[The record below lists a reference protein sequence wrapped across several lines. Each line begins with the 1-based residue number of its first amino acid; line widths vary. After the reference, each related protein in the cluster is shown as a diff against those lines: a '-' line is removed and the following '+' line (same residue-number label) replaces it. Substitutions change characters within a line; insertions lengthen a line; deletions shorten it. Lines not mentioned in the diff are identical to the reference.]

1 MKNLSL
7 ILVAFMLVFAACK
20 KDKTGE
26 EDPDALA
33 PTAAQKGF
41 SIEYTSTTCGICGNQ
56 GFTLSHQFAKDAP
69 QGVMITLHVNSNSD
83 KMANN
88 TLSYGFND
96 DRPVQG
102 GIPKFYVGDK
112 KILPSETNAMKDLIS
127 QGDAVAGID
136 IKYEKDG
143 SNMKVETLTKFFK
156 AATGDYYLS
165 VYILEDG
172 IDGSSKAPQGYVQ
185 AGGKYSH
192 PNDDYKHDFVIRA
205 SSMNN
210 NVMGEKIVSNPAQ
223 DAEISKSYTIPL
235 DASWKDV
242 YAVAVLWKYDASGNI
257 KYKYVNSI
265 NKR

>member
-1 MKNLSL
+1 MRKLT
-7 ILVAFMLVFAACK
+7 ILMAAFLMIFSACK
-20 KDKTGE
+20 KDEQT

-41 SIEYTSTTCGICGNQ
+41 CIEYTSTTCGICGNQ
-56 GFTLSHQFAKDAP
+56 GFILSHQFASDAP
-69 QGVMITLHVNSNSD
+69 NGVVMTLHVNSNSD

-96 DRPVQG
+96 DRPVEG
-102 GIPKFYVGDK
+102 GIPKFYVGDN
-112 KILPSETNAMKDLIS
+112 KISLSETNAMKDLIA

-143 SNMKVETLTKFFK
+143 TNMKVETLTKFFS
-156 AATGDYYLS
+156 AAAGEYYLS

-172 IDGSSKAPQGYVQ
+172 IDGSSSAPQGYVQ
-185 AGGKYSH
+185 AGGTYSH

-210 NVMGEKIVSNPAQ
+210 NVMGEKIATSPTKDQ
-223 DAEISKSYTIPL
+223 EISKSYTIPL

-242 YAVAVLWKYDASGNI
+242 YAVAVLWHYVPSATVKYQ
-257 KYKYVNSI
+257 YVNSI
-265 NKR
+265 RKK